1 MKELQLLESWADSI
15 IANEAIQDRP
25 LARDQDIQYL
35 ASRDYSDRSPEQA
48 LQLYV
53 ADKLAS
59 SEQMD
64 YEQNKLINAQ
74 KRENEK
80 LRRSLQD
87 LSQELSDHER
97 VAQDT
102 EQQVQRLKDLSAK
115 LRPAGEIQ
123 QAATKASA
131 DKVEAMLTDVE
142 KLKTLP
148 GMDEKKYKELVD
160 KVNQIK
166 QGAGDEEV
174 QKVQM
179 ALAVMSQKQQV
190 DDQMFD
196 TIMARLDDTQ
206 SKLAAKELR
215 FRKYITKKSGDIETQ
230 TRSHGEELKKYSTI
244 VNKYKEELDG
254 FTDYMSNAKKEVDT
268 SKKEVEQAKLEVEQA
283 KLEVEKTKQEAI
295 ALTNELEFRFSPEVK
310 KSTTRRT
317 KKPLP
322 TRDEMM
328 KKASREMKKG
338 AMSPSQMAKAT
349 KDAAQTG
356 MTTPPKA
363 GPNISKLK
371 PDFERQRSF
380 GMQAK
385 DDEKEPKDSTP
396 MNEDLRQYDDSDFLE
411 WAMENVPIIIEHFF
425 SRYPE
430 LENTLPV
437 EQLRDMVE
445 KYLPYLYQY
454 DDVDVELMNTF
465 LDIVHNK
472 IKKQGKIPVQKDLFS
487 LEEQFEHELDK
498 LIGLE
503 YIK

>member
-1 MKELQLLESWADSI
+1 LG
-15 IANEAIQDRP
+15 
-25 LARDQDIQYL
+25 
-35 ASRDYSDRSPEQA
+35 
-48 LQLYV
+48 
-53 ADKLAS
+53 
-59 SEQMD
+59 
-64 YEQNKLINAQ
+64 
-74 KRENEK
+74 
-80 LRRSLQD
+80 
-87 LSQELSDHER
+87 QELTDHER

-131 DKVEAMLTDVE
+131 DKVQAMLADVE

-196 TIMARLDDTQ
+196 TVMARLDDTQ

-230 TRSHGEELKKYSTI
+230 TRTHGEELKKYSEI

-254 FTDYMSNAKKEVDT
+254 FTDYMSNAKKEVDQSNAEVQN
-268 SKKEVEQAKLEVEQA
+268 SKAEVQQAR
-283 KLEVEKTKQEAI
+283 LEVEKAKQEAI
-295 ALTNELEFRFSPEVK
+295 ALTSDAEAKLKELEFRFSPEVR
-310 KSTTRRT
+310 KSTTRS
-317 KKPLP
+317 KKKRVPSV
-322 TRDEMM
+322 DDMV
-328 KKASREMKKG
+328 KASSKEVNKLKPG
-338 AMSPSQMAKAT
+338 ASPSDVAAAT
-349 KDAAQTG
+349 KAGLTKPA
-356 MTTPPKA
+356 KA
-363 GPNISKLK
+363 GPDISKLDT
-371 PDFERQRSF
+371 DFERQRSF

-385 DDEKEPKDSTP
+385 DDEKEPKDPTQ
-396 MNEDLRQYDDSDFLE
+396 MNEDLRQYDDADFLE
-411 WAMENVPIIIEHFF
+411 WAMENVPIIIRHFY

-430 LENTLPV
+430 LEDTVPK
-437 EQLRDMVE
+437 EQVRDIVE

-465 LDIVHNK
+465 LDIVNSK
-472 IKKQGKIPVQKDLFS
+472 IKKQGKVPVQKDLFS
-487 LEEQFEHELDK
+487 LEEQFEQQLDK

>member
-15 IANEAIQDRP
+15 IANEAVQDRP
-25 LARDQDIQYL
+25 LARNQDIQYQ
-35 ASRDYSDRSPEQA
+35 ASRQYPDRSPEQA
-48 LQLYV
+48 LQMYV
-53 ADKLAS
+53 ADKLTS

-87 LSQELSDHER
+87 LGQELTDHER

-131 DKVEAMLTDVE
+131 DKVQAMLADVE
-142 KLKTLP
+142 KLKALP

-179 ALAVMSQKQQV
+179 ALAVLAQKQQV
-190 DDQMFD
+190 DDQMFN
-196 TIMARLDDTQ
+196 TVMARLDDTQ
-206 SKLAAKELR
+206 NKLDAKEVR
-215 FRKYITKKSGDIETQ
+215 FRKYIAKKSGDIEAQ
-230 TRSHGEELKKYSTI
+230 TRTHGEELKKYSDI

-254 FTDYMSNAKKEVDT
+254 FSDYMNTAKQEVSQT
-268 SKKEVEQAKLEVEQA
+268 KAEVEKAKLEVEQA
-283 KLEVEKTKQEAI
+283 KQQAIELTADAEEKLK
-295 ALTNELEFRFSPEVK
+295 ELEFKYSPTFK
-310 KSTTRRT
+310 KSSVRS
-317 KKPLP
+317 KKKTVP
-322 TRDEMM
+322 TGDDMM
-328 KKASREMKKG
+328 KAASKKMKSTSTP
-338 AMSPSQMAKAT
+338 ADVAKAARAGIT
-349 KDAAQTG
+349 KPA
-356 MTTPPKA
+356 KA
-363 GPNISKLK
+363 GPDLSKLDT
-371 PDFERQRSF
+371 DFERQRSF

-385 DDEKEPKDSTP
+385 DDEPEEPKP
-396 MNEDLRQYDDSDFLE
+396 MNEDLRQYEDDDFLD
-411 WAMENVPIIIEHFF
+411 WAIKNIPVIERQFF
-425 SRYPE
+425 NRYPE
-430 LENTLPV
+430 LEDTVPN
-437 EQLRDMVE
+437 EQLRDVVE
-445 KYLPYLYQY
+445 DLVPYLYQY
-454 DDVDVELMNTF
+454 DEVDIELMNKF
-465 LDIVHNK
+465 LDIVRNK
-472 IKKQGKIPVQKDLFS
+472 IKKQGKIPVQKNLFD
-487 LEEQFEHELDK
+487 LEEQFEQQLDK

>member
-15 IANEAIQDRP
+15 ITTEAVQDRP
-25 LARDQDIQYL
+25 LARDQDIQYQ
-35 ASRDYSDRSPEQA
+35 ASRKYSDRSPEQA
-48 LQLYV
+48 LQMYV
-53 ADKLAS
+53 ADKLSS

-87 LSQELSDHER
+87 LGQELSDHER

-131 DKVEAMLTDVE
+131 DKVQAMLADVE

-148 GMDEKKYKELVD
+148 GMDEKKYKELAD

-179 ALAVMSQKQQV
+179 ALAIMSQKQQV

-196 TIMARLDDTQ
+196 TVMARLDDTQ
-206 SKLAAKELR
+206 AKLDAKELR
-215 FRKYITKKSGDIETQ
+215 FRKYIAKKSGDIESQ
-230 TRSHGEELKKYSTI
+230 TRTHGEELKKYSDI

-254 FTDYMSNAKKEVDT
+254 FSDYMNNAKQEVD
-268 SKKEVEQAKLEVEQA
+268 QAKQEVA
-283 KLEVEKTKQEAI
+283 KAKEEVVT
-295 ALTNELEFRFSPEVK
+295 LTNDAEEKLKELEFKFSPTFK
-310 KSTTRRT
+310 KSSVRGKRKT
-317 KKPLP
+317 PASAE
-322 TRDEMM
+322 DMM
-328 KKASREMKKG
+328 KAASRKMKPK
-338 AMSPSQMAKAT
+338 ATPSDVAKAAKAGIT
-349 KDAAQTG
+349 E
-356 MTTPPKA
+356 PPKS
-363 GPNISKLK
+363 GPDLSKLDT
-371 PDFERQRSF
+371 DFERQRSF

-385 DDEKEPKDSTP
+385 DDEPEEPTQ
-396 MNEDLRQYDDSDFLE
+396 MNEDLRQYEDEDFLD
-411 WAMENVPIIIEHFF
+411 WAMKNIPVIERQFF
-425 SRYPE
+425 NRYPE
-430 LENTLPV
+430 LEDTVPS
-437 EQLRDMVE
+437 EQLRDVVE
-445 KYLPYLYQY
+445 DLVPYLYQY
-454 DDVDVELMNTF
+454 EEVDIELMNKF
-465 LDIVHNK
+465 LDIVRNK
-472 IKKQGKIPVQKDLFS
+472 IRKQGKIPIQKNLFS
-487 LEEQFEHELDK
+487 LEEQFEKELDK

>member
-15 IANEAIQDRP
+15 IANEAVQDRP
-25 LARDQDIQYL
+25 LTRDQDIQYQ
-35 ASRDYSDRSPEQA
+35 ASRKYSDRSPEQA
-48 LQLYV
+48 LQMYV

-87 LSQELSDHER
+87 LGQELTDHER

-131 DKVEAMLTDVE
+131 DKVQAMLADVE

-166 QGAGDEEV
+166 QGAGDDEV
-174 QKVQM
+174 QKVQL
-179 ALAVMSQKQQV
+179 ALAVLSQKQQV
-190 DDQMFD
+190 DDQMFN
-196 TIMARLDDTQ
+196 TVMTRLDDTQ
-206 SKLAAKELR
+206 AKLDAKELR
-215 FRKYITKKSGDIETQ
+215 FRKYITKKSGDIEAQ
-230 TRSHGEELKKYSTI
+230 TRSHGDELKKYSQI
-244 VNKYKEELDG
+244 VNKYKQELDG
-254 FTDYMSNAKKEVDT
+254 FSDYMNNTKKEVGQ
-268 SKKEVEQAKLEVEQA
+268 SKAEVEQA
-283 KLEVEKTKQEAI
+283 KLEVEKAKQEAI
-295 ALTNELEFRFSPEVK
+295 ALTSDAEAKLKELEFRFSPEVR
-310 KSTTRRT
+310 KSTTRT
-317 KKPLP
+317 KKKRVPSV
-322 TRDEMM
+322 DDMF
-328 KKASREMKKG
+328 KASSKEVNKLKPG
-338 AMSPSQMAKAT
+338 ASPSDVAAAT
-349 KDAAQTG
+349 KAGISKPA
-356 MTTPPKA
+356 KA
-363 GPNISKLK
+363 GPDISKLDT
-371 PDFERQRSF
+371 DFERQRSF

-385 DDEKEPKDSTP
+385 DDKEEPKDPTQ
-396 MNEDLRQYDDSDFLE
+396 MNEDLRQYDDADFLE
-411 WAMENVPIIIEHFF
+411 WAMENVPIIIRHFY

-430 LENTLPV
+430 LEDTIPK
-437 EQLRDMVE
+437 EQVRDMVE

-465 LDIVHNK
+465 LDIVNSK

-487 LEEQFEHELDK
+487 LEEQFEQQLDK

>member
-15 IANEAIQDRP
+15 IANEAVQDRP
-25 LARDQDIQYL
+25 LTRDQDIQYQ
-35 ASRDYSDRSPEQA
+35 ASRKYSDRSPEQA
-48 LQLYV
+48 LQMYV

-87 LSQELSDHER
+87 LGQELTDHER

-123 QAATKASA
+123 QATTKASA
-131 DKVEAMLTDVE
+131 DKVEAMLADVE

-174 QKVQM
+174 QKVQL
-179 ALAVMSQKQQV
+179 ALAVLSQKQQV
-190 DDQMFD
+190 DDQMFN
-196 TIMARLDDTQ
+196 TVMARLDDTQ
-206 SKLAAKELR
+206 TKLDAKELR
-215 FRKYITKKSGDIETQ
+215 FRKYITKKSGDIEAQ
-230 TRSHGEELKKYSTI
+230 TRTHGDELKKYSQI

-254 FTDYMSNAKKEVDT
+254 FSDYMNTTKKEVDN
-268 SKKEVEQAKLEVEQA
+268 SKKEVEQAKLEVGQA

-295 ALTNELEFRFSPEVK
+295 ALTNELEFRFSPEVR
-310 KSTTRRT
+310 KSTTRT
-317 KKPLP
+317 KKKRVPSV
-322 TRDEMM
+322 DDMF
-328 KKASREMKKG
+328 KASSKEINKLKPN
-338 AMSPSQMAKAT
+338 ASPSDVAAAT
-349 KDAAQTG
+349 KAGIAKPAKTG
-356 MTTPPKA
+356 PD
-363 GPNISKLK
+363 ISKLDT
-371 PDFERQRSF
+371 DFERQRSF
-380 GMQAK
+380 GMQAQ
-385 DDEKEPKDSTP
+385 DDKEDPKP
-396 MNEDLRQYDDSDFLE
+396 MNEDLRQYDDADFLE
-411 WAMENVPIIIEHFF
+411 WAMENVPIIIRHFY

-430 LENTLPV
+430 LENTIPK
-437 EQLRDMVE
+437 EQVRDMVE

-465 LDIVHNK
+465 LDIVNSK